1 MKLLNKIIA
10 VFIVAVVFFSS
21 VYSDKVFA
29 VSGSFNV
36 ELKDDKFP
44 EYYSSVDLGYVT
56 PAESQGESNSCW
68 AFSSLGVLSAY
79 AVKNGLHSYE
89 NADFSEA
96 HLVWYTGN
104 SRSFDESETVY
115 GDGISSENAYDDTV
129 EFFMPTFA
137 LAKGSGIAFEKD
149 YPFYSDNSLMGHYEE
164 TERYNH
170 SAGWLSESFLLNTA
184 GDIKEAVI
192 QNGAVQIGIYY
203 NPDKLN
209 DTTKYIAENDKLVLK
224 GNCAYYNNTSEGYGH
239 AVTIVGWNDDYPK
252 ERFKESCRP
261 QNNGAWLCKNSWGTS
276 WGENGLFWI
285 SYENKDLINPMTLA
299 CVSADAYDNVYQYD
313 GFGFNRC
320 ITAKQ
325 FNVSSVANVFTSDQT
340 EVIESVG
347 YYTYQQSLY
356 PESETAVDVEIS
368 IYKNL
373 KEGYINPTQGTLAI
387 KHSTSVEYSGY
398 HTFKLPNPVPLTC
411 GETYSV
417 VVTIKPH
424 ENTPVILLEGNETEE
439 LKYHANPGES
449 FVSLSGKSADFFDA
463 GKKYGGNVC
472 VKVFTKNY
480 DGVSILGIDIQ
491 PKEFVFHINDILNL
505 DATVKPLGIT
515 ATLFWKSSDE
525 NVAVVDNNGAV
536 KGVSEGETIITV
548 SIPETEFS
556 ASCQIKVLP
565 EYLKIEWVI
574 GDKTTISQYKYG
586 DSIHLPEP
594 PSRTGYV
601 FKGWSSEIPDT
612 MPSYNLKYNAL
623 FEPDFSL
630 SIRTPS
636 TTIINYGDKIVLYAD
651 IIGTLPTDAR
661 VEWKISNSN
670 FAIEV
675 STNGTSCTISP
686 SKSGSTTFTAT
697 IYDAQGNAVSTD
709 EQIMSSKAGF
719 FDKIIAFFKKLFGLT
734 KTIPQVYK
742 GIF

>member
-96 HLVWYTGN
+96 HLVWYTRN

-209 DTTKYIAENDKLVLK
+209 DTTKYIAENDKLELK

-252 ERFKESCRP
+252 ESFKESCRP
-261 QNNGAWLCKNSWGTS
+261 KNNGAWLCKNSWGTS

-417 VVTIKPH
+417 VVTIKSH

-472 VKVFTKNY
+472 VKAFTKNY
-480 DGVSILGIDIQ
+480 DGVSILDIDIRQ
-491 PKEFVFHINDILNL
+491 KEFVLHNNDTLNL
-505 DATVKPLGIT
+505 EATVMPLGIT
-515 ATLFWKSSDE
+515 APLLWESSDE
-525 NVAVVDNNGAV
+525 TVAVVDDDGTV
-536 KGVSEGETIITV
+536 KCVGEGDAIVTV
-548 SIPETEFS
+548 SVYGRDLST
-556 ASCQIKVLP
+556 SCQVKVLP
-565 EYLKIEWVI
+565 EFLRIEWVVDNKTSV
-574 GDKTTISQYKYG
+574 DKYKYG
-586 DSIHLPEP
+586 DSVILPEP
-594 PSRTGYV
+594 PNKTGYV
-601 FKGWSSEIPDT
+601 FKGWSSEIPNT
-612 MPSYNLKYNAL
+612 MPSYNLKFNAL
-623 FEPDFSL
+623 FEPDFLL

-636 TTIINYGDKIVLYAD
+636 VTKINYGDKIVLHAD
-651 IIGTLPTDAR
+651 ITGTLPTNAR
-661 VEWKISNSN
+661 IKWTASNNNFDTDISLD
-670 FAIEV
+670 
-675 STNGTSCTISP
+675 GTMCTITPIS
-686 SKSGSTTFTAT
+686 SGDTTFTVSVADESDNT
-697 IYDAQGNAVSTD
+697 ILFETQAMTA
-709 EQIMSSKAGF
+709 KAGF
-719 FDKIIAFFKKLFGLT
+719 FDKLIAFFKNLFGLT
-734 KTIPQVYK
+734 KVIPQAFKY
-742 GIF
+742 I